1 MKTVIGLFDTEREA
15 GRALDELTRIGYE
28 VRNISIVTNSN
39 EPHMAAVRMD
49 AMKLDDVGT
58 VVAWG
63 PLRHALAN
71 GSKNNLRRALA
82 SMGLSQAQAN
92 QYATGVERG
101 RTLESVV
108 VLDSDADKAAEAMRQ
123 HAMEHVAATHT
134 NAAAAAVATAAA
146 TTAAAATATA
156 TAGREP
162 RRVVETDREWR
173 IPVVKEELHIG
184 KRAVERGGVRVTVRA
199 TETPVA
205 QDIRLHETHVDVERH
220 PANRALTA
228 DEVAALRERVLEV
241 DELAEELVVEKQA
254 RVIEEVVIKKHASD
268 RVETVRGAVREDHAV
283 VEKLDAADLGRFYT
297 HFDRERLDGNF
308 EDYLP
313 AYRYGAQLRAA
324 KFASWEDA
332 EREGR
337 ARWESVNPGTWARFQ
352 RAIRYAF
359 AEKMER

>member
-1 MKTVIGLFDTEREA
+1 MKTVIGLFDTQREA
-15 GRALDELTRIGYE
+15 SRALDELTRIGYE
-28 VRNISIVTNSN
+28 VRNISIVTNG
-39 EPHMAAVRMD
+39 EAPRMGAVRMD
-49 AMKLDDVGT
+49 AMRLDDVGR
-58 VVAWG
+58 VALWG
-63 PLRHALAN
+63 PLRHSLANGARNNLRNALAN
-71 GSKNNLRRALA
+71 
-82 SMGLSQAQAN
+82 MGLSQAQAN
-92 QYATGVERG
+92 QYATGVEHG

-108 VLDSDADKAAEAMRQ
+108 VLDSDADKAANAMRQ
-123 HAMEHVAATHT
+123 HAMEHLAATHT
-134 NAAAAAVATAAA
+134 AAAAATAAA
-146 TTAAAATATA
+146 TTTAAAPAK
-156 TAGREP
+156 RE
-162 RRVVETDREWR
+162 VVETDREWR

-199 TETPVA
+199 TETPIT
-205 QDIRLHETHVDVERH
+205 QDIRLHETHVDVERR

-228 DEVAALRERVLEV
+228 DEVATLRDRVLEV

-297 HFDRERLDGNF
+297 HFDGERLDGNF

-324 KFASWEDA
+324 KFATWEDA

-352 RAIRYAF
+352 KAIRYAF
-359 AEKMER
+359 ADEK